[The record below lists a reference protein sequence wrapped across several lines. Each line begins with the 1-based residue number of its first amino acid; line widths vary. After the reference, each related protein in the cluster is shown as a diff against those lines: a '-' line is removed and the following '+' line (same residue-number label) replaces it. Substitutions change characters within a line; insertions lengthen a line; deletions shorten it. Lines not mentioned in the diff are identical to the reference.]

1 MEHPVGGDHR
11 HKTQKKPT
19 CDADTVS
26 DTKPSGETTFANLLE
41 DSAREAYTRPWH
53 RIERGLRLNRL
64 RIFVEDISPQ
74 FDMTKEEK
82 DGLFLFLQKALDK
95 KLLNTLKVV
104 HYDQETQRITA
115 IKGLEMKR
123 TEIPTG
129 TTDGTTDG
137 ANPEGVS
144 RPLGVLNP
152 EGVSHPKGALNSEG
166 VSRPLGVLKWGF
178 SAKKPKTIET
188 RKRKKEEVPS
198 VSTNVVIT

>member
-19 CDADTVS
+19 CDADMIS
-26 DTKPSGETTFANLLE
+26 DAKPSGETTFANLLE

-74 FDMTKEEK
+74 FEMTKEEK

-104 HYDQETQRITA
+104 NYDQETQRITA

-123 TEIPTG
+123 TESPNG
-129 TTDGTTDG
+129 TNDGT
-137 ANPEGVS
+137 NPEGIS
-144 RPLGVLNP
+144 
-152 EGVSHPKGALNSEG
+152 PKGALNHEE
-166 VSRPLGVLKWGF
+166 VSRPKGALKWGF